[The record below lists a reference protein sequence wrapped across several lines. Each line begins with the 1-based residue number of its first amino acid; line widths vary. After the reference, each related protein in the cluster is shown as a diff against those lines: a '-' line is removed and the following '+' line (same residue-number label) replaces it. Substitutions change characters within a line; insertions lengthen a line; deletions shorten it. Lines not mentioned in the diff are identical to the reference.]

1 MSTEE
6 DRRVGWKQRVRSGSV
21 HEQKRQNARKVKGET
36 EQPKNV
42 VGADEGER
50 QQGGAG

>member
-1 MSTEE
+1 MSMEE

-21 HEQKRQNARKVKGET
+21 HEKRQNARKVKEET